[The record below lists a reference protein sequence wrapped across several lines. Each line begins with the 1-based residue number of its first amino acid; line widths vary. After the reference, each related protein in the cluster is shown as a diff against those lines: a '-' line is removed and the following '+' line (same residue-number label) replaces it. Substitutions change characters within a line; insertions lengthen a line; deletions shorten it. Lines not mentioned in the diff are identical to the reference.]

1 MYKDCSK
8 RYRGLQRHQSYLAS
22 YLEFED
28 VCNDKIAQL
37 EPFVKGKLESFDRG
51 SAQYT
56 TTTLYPATSLLYC
69 DPSCCPLA
77 TLAITHI
84 CNPFLRRAYRTLKNE
99 TLAS

>member
-77 TLAITHI
+77 TLAITGSCKKYYCLI
-84 CNPFLRRAYRTLKNE
+84 YYLYKL
-99 TLAS
+99 